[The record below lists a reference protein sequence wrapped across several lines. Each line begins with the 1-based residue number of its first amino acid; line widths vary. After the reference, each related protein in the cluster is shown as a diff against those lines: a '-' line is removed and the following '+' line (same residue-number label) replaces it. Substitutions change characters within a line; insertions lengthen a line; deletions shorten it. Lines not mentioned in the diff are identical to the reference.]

1 MGWYFI
7 RHGAWRRHM
16 TCMITAVAS
25 SACFLAGYIIYHAH
39 VGEKSSGYT
48 GWIAAIYF
56 PILASHVLLAFVTL
70 ASGDYDAGSGFSPQM
85 GSPQANRALDDP
97 NLALR
102 LSHRRVRVFDALQVV
117 SARGV
122 TSNLALDH

>member
-1 MGWYFI
+1 MD
-7 RHGAWRRHM
+7 RRNLLSD
-16 TCMITAVAS
+16 TGIAR
-25 SACFLAGYIIYHAH
+25 SACFRDPPSGGYNAR
-39 VGEKSSGYT
+39 
-48 GWIAAIYF
+48 
-56 PILASHVLLAFVTL
+56 
-70 ASGDYDAGSGFSPQM
+70 SGFSPPV

-102 LSHRRVRVFDALQVV
+102 LSHRGVRVLNALQVV

>member
-1 MGWYFI
+1 VYD
-7 RHGAWRRHM
+7 HRRSFLGLFPDGLYYLSRERRRKIFGIHRVDRRNLLSD
-16 TCMITAVAS
+16 TGIAR
-25 SACFLAGYIIYHAH
+25 SACFCDP
-39 VGEKSSGYT
+39 S
-48 GWIAAIYF
+48 
-56 PILASHVLLAFVTL
+56 
-70 ASGDYDAGSGFSPQM
+70 SGDYDARSGFSPQM

-102 LSHRRVRVFDALQVV
+102 LSHRGVRVLNALQVV